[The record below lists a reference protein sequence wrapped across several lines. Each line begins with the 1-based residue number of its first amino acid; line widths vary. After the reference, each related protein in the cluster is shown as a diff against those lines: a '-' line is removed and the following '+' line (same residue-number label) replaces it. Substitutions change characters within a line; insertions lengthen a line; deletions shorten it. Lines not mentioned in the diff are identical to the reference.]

1 MTVRTYKAAVT
12 IDSIRYTDVRVRLDP
27 PTFYDTG
34 LPKGGSNKAD
44 IIYAAVRELLNPLY
58 PTPEALNNRLRI
70 EGGMIYQCGKSVP
83 MCLCSA
89 KVIECVTMDP
99 FSELQNI
106 L

>member
-1 MTVRTYKAAVT
+1 MTVRTYKATVT
-12 IDSIRYTDVRVRLDP
+12 IDSIRYADVRVRLDP

-34 LPKGGSNKAD
+34 LPKGGATKAD
-44 IIYAAVRELLNPLY
+44 IVYATIHELLNPLY

-70 EGGMIYQCGKSVP
+70 EGGMIYQSGKSVP

-89 KVIECVTMDP
+89 KVIECMTMDP
-99 FSELQNI
+99 FAEPQN